1 MSRNA
6 AEIFLEA
13 REMPA
18 AKRTAYLVGA
28 CGKDLALRAKVEALL
43 KADAEAGSFMA
54 APRAP
59 AGAEPAADA
68 AGEHAGAQI
77 DRFKLLEKIGEGGMG
92 TIWMAEQREPVRRRV
107 ALKIIK
113 LGMDT
118 KQVIARFEAERQA
131 LAMMDHPNIAKVFDA
146 GATET
151 GRPYF
156 VMEYIKGI
164 PILEYCDQEKVDT
177 RARLELF
184 ILVCHAI
191 QHAHHKGIIH
201 RDIKP
206 SNVLVTLHDGTPVPK
221 VIDFGVAKATNSEL
235 TTKTLFTEHRQ
246 MIGTP
251 AYMSPEQAEMSGLDI
266 DTRSD
271 VYSLGVLLYELL
283 TGTTPFDMKALL
295 ENGFAEM
302 MRTIREVEPH
312 KPSTR
317 ISTLGDTGTRTAQQR
332 RSDVKRLSTL
342 LRGDLDWIVM
352 KCLEKDRTRRYDTAN
367 GIAADLER
375 HLNDETVTAG
385 APSAGH
391 RLRKFVR
398 RNRVQVVAG
407 GLILG
412 ASLIGLVATSWGLV
426 QTSRARSA
434 KLLLQLEDEK
444 RSSVENARL
453 SRNADAVAALLG
465 QCEDALRSGD
475 ASKAT
480 VALEA
485 ASKRAAEG
493 GATDD
498 AGRLQRLTADLGLLN
513 ELDAIDQFKWTWVD
527 GRFANPA
534 DAATRDLEAL
544 RRYGADPETVSVDD
558 AAKRIESSAIRGRI
572 VLVVNW
578 LFLRERESKE
588 LAEALLDVLGQV
600 DPDPFRDAFR
610 KARIEHDDPKLAAL
624 ARDPAML
631 EQPSEFTAALGQ
643 SPVLPV
649 ELRREL
655 MEMSAFRRPSD
666 LALSMALQGT
676 YRTGEPQTAD
686 ERLRW
691 LQAVLAADPQYFPAY
706 INLGIALLDAR
717 RLEEAAACDR
727 KALEIAPRSVQPQIL
742 ANLGVVL
749 EAQGKF
755 DEAIA
760 CDRKALEIDPNDAT
774 AHYNLGVLLSRQ
786 NEPVEAIAC
795 WRKTIELDPKYARV
809 HVRLAEDLW
818 KIGRSEE
825 AVVTYRKAIELDP
838 KSGVAWKRL
847 GEMQS
852 DLGRTEDAI
861 QSFRKSIEVE
871 PTAYVYACLGRLLR
885 MKGQLDE
892 AVALFRK
899 AIEIAPEYDA
909 YGGLGVTLK
918 LKGQMDEA
926 IALMRKSVEMR
937 PDNADGMRVLG
948 ETLLAVGQKDEALSW
963 VRKAVERDP
972 KDAVAWMDLGAILDG
987 MGRLDESIECAR
999 KAIELDPS
1007 DFRFHHNLGVSQVH
1021 AGRPAE
1027 AVASYRKAAEL
1038 NPKNAENWHDLS
1050 QALLNSGQRDAAFEC
1065 VQRAVELDPRLAV
1078 AQYSMGWHLQEQR
1091 RWDEAIACYRKAIE
1105 IDPDYA
1111 EANCNLAICIARV
1124 GRFAEALPFMRR
1136 GHEAGSKRP
1145 HWPHPSAEWLRQTE
1159 IKAALEEKLPALL
1172 AGEIDPVDNAERLE
1186 YAQMCWRKGLLHAE
1200 VKLLSEAI
1208 ANDPTLVDDLAAG
1221 HRYDA
1226 ACSAARA
1233 SAGLGKDSAQLD
1245 DRERARLRR
1254 QAIDWLRAD
1263 LALHAKR
1270 SESGKPEERAAT
1282 KDTLRKWRED
1292 AELACIRDPEQLDL
1306 LPDDDHAALEELW
1319 LDVADLI
1326 GDPR

>member
-54 APRAP
+54 APRPP

-77 DRFKLLEKIGEGGMG
+77 GRFKLLERIGEGGMG

-184 ILVCHAI
+184 IHVCHAI

-283 TGTTPFDMKALL
+283 TGTTPFDMRALL
-295 ENGFAEM
+295 ESGFAEM

-367 GIAADLER
+367 GIAADLDR

-412 ASLIGLVATSWGLV
+412 ALLIGLVATSWGLV
-426 QTSRARSA
+426 QTSHARSA
-434 KLLLQLEDEK
+434 RLLLQLEDER
-444 RSSVENARL
+444 RSSAERARL
-453 SRNADAVAALLG
+453 GRNAEAVAALLG
-465 QCEDALRSGD
+465 ECEAALRAGD

-480 VALEA
+480 VALDA
-485 ASKRAAEG
+485 ARKRNDEG
-493 GATDD
+493 GADD
-498 AGRLQRLTADLGLLN
+498 EAGRLTRLTADLDLLN
-513 ELDAIDQFKWTWVD
+513 EFDAIDQFKWTWAN
-527 GRFANPA
+527 GSFPNPA
-534 DAATRDLEAL
+534 QAAQRDHEAL
-544 RRYGADPETVSVDD
+544 RRYGADPEFVSVED
-558 AAKRIESSAIRGRI
+558 AVARVDASAIRGRI
-572 VLVVNW
+572 VLVMNW
-578 LFLRERESKE
+578 IFLSFSNDR
-588 LAEALLDVLGQV
+588 ANALLDVLQQV
-600 DPDPFRDAFR
+600 DSDAFR
-610 KARIEHDDPKLAAL
+610 DEFRIAVLADDPPKFQAL
-624 ARDPAML
+624 AKDVALL
-631 EQPSEFTAALGQ
+631 EQPPEFTAALGQ
-643 SPVLPV
+643 SHLISI
-649 ELRREL
+649 EQRREL
-655 MEMSAFRRPSD
+655 MEMATFRRPDD

-676 YRTGEPQTAD
+676 YKSSEPQTAN
-686 ERLRW
+686 ERIRW
-691 LQAVLAADPQYFPAY
+691 LQAVLAADPQYFAAY
-706 INLGIALLDAR
+706 INLGIALLDAQR
-717 RLEEAAACDR
+717 PEEAAACDR
-727 KALEIAPRSVQPQIL
+727 RALELAPRSDHPQIL

-749 EAQGKF
+749 ETQGKF

-774 AHYNLGVLLSRQ
+774 AHNNLGVLLARQ
-786 NEPVEAIAC
+786 GKSDEALAC
-795 WRKTIELDPKYARV
+795 WRETIELDPKYPRV
-809 HVRLAEDLW
+809 HGRLAEELS
-818 KIGRSEE
+818 KRGRLEE
-825 AVVTYRKAIELDP
+825 AVVSYRKAIELEP
-838 KSGVAWKRL
+838 KLPYPVRRL
-847 GEMQS
+847 AELLDS
-852 DLGRTEDAI
+852 LGRTEEAI
-861 QSFRKSIEVE
+861 PWYRKSLELE

-972 KDAVAWMDLGAILDG
+972 KDALAWMDLGAILDG
-987 MGRLDESIECAR
+987 MGRLDESIVCAR

-1038 NPKNAENWHDLS
+1038 NPKNAANWHDLS

-1078 AQYSMGWHLQEQR
+1078 AQYSMGWHLQEQQ
-1091 RWDEAIACYRKAIE
+1091 RWDEAIARYRKAIE

-1111 EANCNLAICIARV
+1111 EANCNLAICIACV

-1145 HWPHPSAEWLRQTE
+1145 GWSHPSAEWLRQTE

-1233 SAGLGKDSAQLD
+1233 SAGLGKDASGLD
-1245 DRERARLRR
+1245 DAERARLRR

-1270 SESGKPEERAAT
+1270 SESRKPEERRAT
-1282 KDTLRKWRED
+1282 KETLRKWRED

>member
-1 MSRNA
+1 
-6 AEIFLEA
+6 
-13 REMPA
+13 
-18 AKRTAYLVGA
+18 
-28 CGKDLALRAKVEALL
+28 
-43 KADAEAGSFMA
+43 
-54 APRAP
+54 
-59 AGAEPAADA
+59 
-68 AGEHAGAQI
+68 
-77 DRFKLLEKIGEGGMG
+77 
-92 TIWMAEQREPVRRRV
+92 
-107 ALKIIK
+107 
-113 LGMDT
+113 
-118 KQVIARFEAERQA
+118 
-131 LAMMDHPNIAKVFDA
+131 MMDHPNIAKVLDA

-156 VMEYIKGI
+156 VMEYIRGI

-283 TGTTPFDMKALL
+283 TGTTPFDMRALL
-295 ENGFAEM
+295 ESGFAEM

-332 RSDVKRLSTL
+332 RSDVKRLCTL

-398 RNRVQVVAG
+398 RHRVQVVAG

-412 ASLIGLVATSWGLV
+412 ALLIGLVATSWGLV

-434 KLLLQLEDEK
+434 RLLLQLEDEK
-444 RSSVENARL
+444 RSSLENARL
-453 SRNADAVAALLG
+453 IRNADAVAALLG
-465 QCEDALRSGD
+465 QCEDALRAGD

-480 VALEA
+480 VALDA
-485 ASKRAAEG
+485 ARKRTAEG
-493 GATDD
+493 GAE
-498 AGRLQRLTADLGLLN
+498 GTADRLARLAADLDLLN
-513 ELDAIDQFKWTWVD
+513 ELDAIDQFKWTWAN
-527 GRFANPA
+527 GSFPNPA
-534 DAATRDLEAL
+534 QAAKRDHEAL
-544 RRYGADPETVSVDD
+544 RRYGADPEFVSVED
-558 AAKRIESSAIRGRI
+558 AVARVDASAIRGRI
-572 VLVVNW
+572 VLVMNW
-578 LFLRERESKE
+578 IFLSFSNDR
-588 LAEALLDVLGQV
+588 ANALLDVLQQV
-600 DPDPFRDAFR
+600 DSDKFRDEFR
-610 KARIEHDDPKLAAL
+610 NAVLADDPPKFQAL
-624 ARDPAML
+624 AKDLALL
-631 EQPSEFTAALGQ
+631 EQPPEFTAALGQ
-643 SPVLPV
+643 SHLIPI
-649 ELRREL
+649 EQRREL
-655 MEMSAFRRPSD
+655 MEMATFRRPDD
-666 LALSMALQGT
+666 LALSMALQGS
-676 YRTGEPQTAD
+676 YKSSEPQTAN
-686 ERLRW
+686 ERIRW
-691 LQAVLAADPQYFPAY
+691 LQAVLASDPQYFAAY

-717 RLEEAAACDR
+717 RPEEAAACDR
-727 KALEIAPRSVQPQIL
+727 RALELAPRSDQPQIL

-749 EAQGKF
+749 ETQGKF

-774 AHYNLGVLLSRQ
+774 AHYNLGVLLARQ
-786 NEPVEAIAC
+786 GKTDEAIAC
-795 WRKTIELDPKYARV
+795 WRKTIELNPKYARV
-809 HVRLAEDLW
+809 HGRLAEELW
-818 KIGRSEE
+818 KIGQREE

-852 DLGRTEDAI
+852 DLGRTEEAI
-861 QSFRKSIEVE
+861 QSFRKSLEVE

-892 AVALFRK
+892 AVDLFRK
-899 AIEIAPEYDA
+899 AIEIAPDYDA

-918 LKGQMDEA
+918 LEGQMDEA
-926 IALMRKSVEMR
+926 IALMRKSVAMR

-963 VRKAVERDP
+963 VRKATELDP
-972 KDAVAWMDLGAILDG
+972 KNALAWMDLGALLDG
-987 MGRLDESIECAR
+987 MGRFDESIECAR
-999 KAIELDPS
+999 KAIALDPS
-1007 DFRFHHNLGVSQVH
+1007 DFRFHHNLGVTLVH
-1021 AGRPAE
+1021 LGRPAE

-1050 QALLNSGQRDAAFEC
+1050 QALLNSGQRDAAYEC
-1065 VQRAVELDPRLAV
+1065 VQRAVALDPKLAV

-1091 RWDEAIACYRKAIE
+1091 RWDEAMARYRKAIE
-1105 IDPDYA
+1105 IVPDYA
-1111 EANCNLAICIARV
+1111 EANCNLAVCLASV

-1136 GHEAGSKRP
+1136 GHEAGSKLP
-1145 HWPHPSAEWLRQTE
+1145 DWFHPSAEWLRQIE
-1159 IKAALEEKLPALL
+1159 IQAALEEKLPALL
-1172 AGEIDPVDNAERLE
+1172 AGEIAPVDNAERLE
-1186 YAQMCWRKGLLHAE
+1186 YAQMCWRKGLLRAE

-1226 ACSAARA
+1226 ACSAAGA
-1233 SAGLGKDSAQLD
+1233 SAGLGKDASGLD
-1245 DRERARLRR
+1245 DAERVRLRR

-1270 SESGKPEERAAT
+1270 LETGKPEDRTAT
-1282 KDTLRKWRED
+1282 KDTLRKWQKD

-1306 LPDDDHAALEELW
+1306 LPEDDRTALEELW